1 MFGLYIILAV
11 AAIGG
16 FIAFLGD
23 RVGMKAGKKR
33 LSIFGLRPK
42 YTSITIAVITGILI
56 AVATLVLLAVVSED
70 VRIALFH
77 LEKIQADLREK
88 TLLVAKKEAEFNKL
102 VKEYLENE
110 KELARVSV
118 QREKI
123 QKELESAVAQYR
135 TAQSNL
141 VKKEGELVAKQKEVE
156 TKQQRVASLT
166 DITRQLEEQN
176 EQLQMEKERFLKEI
190 EMYSVESA
198 KLKGNLAQKQTSLLI
213 FDVKEVIVAEVVE
226 GGTDAKQ
233 VLNAV
238 IQPLLVKANQI
249 ALERG
254 ARIEGKNDYAIKVP
268 VKQMNKLAQDIAEL
282 DGKAVL
288 RLVAEKNTFFLEPL
302 YVSFELFPNELVFKA
317 DEVVAETKV
326 SPAKEESIILQE
338 ILNLLL
344 SVRKKAFDRGMISQ
358 GQYIGEI
365 ASLQDIPNIIQRIKK
380 SGQTRT
386 VQLAVIDDTWRVEGP
401 LKVRVQIKEELTA
414 QPKQ

>member
-1 MFGLYIILAV
+1 MPFSPGKNPSRLKRKDL
-11 AAIGG
+11 
-16 FIAFLGD
+16 
-23 RVGMKAGKKR
+23 VG
-33 LSIFGLRPK
+33 
-42 YTSITIAVITGILI
+42 
-56 AVATLVLLAVVSED
+56 SE
-70 VRIALFH
+70 
-77 LEKIQADLREK
+77 
-88 TLLVAKKEAEFNKL
+88 KEAEFNKL

-198 KLKGNLAQKQTSLLI
+198 KLKGSLAQKQTSLLI

-254 ARIEGKNDYAIKVP
+254 ARIE
-268 VKQMNKLAQDIAEL
+268 
-282 DGKAVL
+282 
-288 RLVAEKNTFFLEPL
+288 
-302 YVSFELFPNELVFKA
+302 
-317 DEVVAETKV
+317 
-326 SPAKEESIILQE
+326 EE
-338 ILNLLL
+338 
-344 SVRKKAFDRGMISQ
+344 
-358 GQYIGEI
+358 
-365 ASLQDIPNIIQRIKK
+365 
-380 SGQTRT
+380 
-386 VQLAVIDDTWRVEGP
+386 
-401 LKVRVQIKEELTA
+401 
-414 QPKQ
+414 

>member
-1 MFGLYIILAV
+1 
-11 AAIGG
+11 
-16 FIAFLGD
+16 
-23 RVGMKAGKKR
+23 
-33 LSIFGLRPK
+33 
-42 YTSITIAVITGILI
+42 
-56 AVATLVLLAVVSED
+56 
-70 VRIALFH
+70 
-77 LEKIQADLREK
+77 
-88 TLLVAKKEAEFNKL
+88 
-102 VKEYLENE
+102 
-110 KELARVSV
+110 
-118 QREKI
+118 
-123 QKELESAVAQYR
+123 
-135 TAQSNL
+135 
-141 VKKEGELVAKQKEVE
+141 
-156 TKQQRVASLT
+156 
-166 DITRQLEEQN
+166 
-176 EQLQMEKERFLKEI
+176 MEKERFLKEI

-198 KLKGNLAQKQTSLLI
+198 KLKGSLAQKQTSLLI

>member
-1 MFGLYIILAV
+1 MKRKRFKG
-11 AAIGG
+11 IG
-16 FIAFLGD
+16 
-23 RVGMKAGKKR
+23 VG
-33 LSIFGLRPK
+33 
-42 YTSITIAVITGILI
+42 
-56 AVATLVLLAVVSED
+56 
-70 VRIALFH
+70 
-77 LEKIQADLREK
+77 
-88 TLLVAKKEAEFNKL
+88 
-102 VKEYLENE
+102 
-110 KELARVSV
+110 
-118 QREKI
+118 
-123 QKELESAVAQYR
+123 VAQYR

-282 DGKAVL
+282 TGRLFCAWWRKTLFRTALRFLRAV
-288 RLVAEKNTFFLEPL
+288 
-302 YVSFELFPNELVFKA
+302 SNELV
-317 DEVVAETKV
+317 
-326 SPAKEESIILQE
+326 
-338 ILNLLL
+338 L
-344 SVRKKAFDRGMISQ
+344 S
-358 GQYIGEI
+358 
-365 ASLQDIPNIIQRIKK
+365 
-380 SGQTRT
+380 
-386 VQLAVIDDTWRVEGP
+386 
-401 LKVRVQIKEELTA
+401 
-414 QPKQ
+414 